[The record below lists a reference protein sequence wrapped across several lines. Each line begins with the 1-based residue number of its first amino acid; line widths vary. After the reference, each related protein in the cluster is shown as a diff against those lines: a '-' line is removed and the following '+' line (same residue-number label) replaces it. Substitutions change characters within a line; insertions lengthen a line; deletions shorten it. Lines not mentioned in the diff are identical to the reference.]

1 MKKVMFLALMIVSCA
16 VVAQPVK
23 INVDTSSF
31 IKPGVKEVILDTMV
45 TNNLEPFRDNEDAV
59 IYIYRM
65 KSMAG
70 AAVKWQVKLD
80 TSYSAKLSQM
90 EYIVAHIN
98 TSEKGH
104 SFSDGN
110 MTFNY
115 INFKPHT
122 YYKIRLR
129 GFSYVADYLDAMAY
143 KEIKECREGKL
154 LRK

>member
-1 MKKVMFLALMIVSCA
+1 MKKIMFLTLMIVSSVA
-16 VVAQPVK
+16 LAQPVK

-31 IKPGVKEVILDTMV
+31 IRPGVKEVILDTTV
-45 TNNLEPFRDNEDAV
+45 TNKLESFRDKDDAI
-59 IYIYRM
+59 IYIYRL
-65 KSMAG
+65 KSMVG
-70 AAVKWQVKLD
+70 AAVKWQVALD
-80 TSYSAKLSQM
+80 TSYSARLSQN

-104 SFSDGN
+104 YFSDGN

-129 GFSYVADYLDAMAY
+129 GFSYVADYLDPLAA
-143 KEIKECREGKL
+143 KEVMECKKGKL
-154 LRK
+154 LTK

>member
-1 MKKVMFLALMIVSCA
+1 MKKVLFSILILVSYSA
-16 VVAQPVK
+16 VAQPIK

-31 IKPGVKEVILDTMV
+31 IKSGVKEVILDT
-45 TNNLEPFRDNEDAV
+45 TITSKLEPFKDIDDAI
-59 IYIYRM
+59 IYIYRL

-80 TSYSAKLSQM
+80 TSYSARLGQM
-90 EYIVAHIN
+90 EYIIAHIN
-98 TSEKGH
+98 TSEKSH
-104 SFSDGN
+104 KFSDGN

-129 GFSYVADYLDAMAY
+129 GFSYVADYLDEQSVNEVM
-143 KEIKECREGKL
+143 ECRLGKL
-154 LRK
+154 QK